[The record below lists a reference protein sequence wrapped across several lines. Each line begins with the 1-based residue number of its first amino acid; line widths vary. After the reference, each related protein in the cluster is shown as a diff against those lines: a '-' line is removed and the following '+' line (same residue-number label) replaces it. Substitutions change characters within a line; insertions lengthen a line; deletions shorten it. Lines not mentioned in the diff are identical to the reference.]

1 MRDNNDSIIDIGTSI
16 VNVTA
21 TYDGTTP
28 LQIHLDGSYR
38 GDFSMHKGMGYT
50 FRITESVVDGIK
62 GTDII
67 FYTQANPSAGHVEY
81 TTNVFHFDY
90 HATIYIT
97 HDAPDN
103 LKFGIRDG
111 NTNTAID
118 GSGGSVVYSDQSGGA
133 EKLLD
138 SDAVFLWNGSTD
150 VWETGADEGLKSS
163 SGKLILGDTTITT
176 STNTLSFAT
185 QTTLDNV
192 LLDAGNYS

>member
-1 MRDNNDSIIDIGTSI
+1 MSNTILQKRRISSPNAPIYSDLFLGELAVNTNTGRLFMRDNNDSIIDIGTSI

-81 TTNVFHFDY
+81 TTNVFHFD
-90 HATIYIT
+90 
-97 HDAPDN
+97 
-103 LKFGIRDG
+103 
-111 NTNTAID
+111 
-118 GSGGSVVYSDQSGGA
+118 
-133 EKLLD
+133 
-138 SDAVFLWNGSTD
+138 
-150 VWETGADEGLKSS
+150 
-163 SGKLILGDTTITT
+163 
-176 STNTLSFAT
+176 
-185 QTTLDNV
+185 
-192 LLDAGNYS
+192 